1 MWLVNEMPYVKFS
14 WLANLSRDVFDIAPK
29 MRQHYV
35 QPLRLM
41 NACRRYQGKK
51 IFLNLHINADH
62 GSIPDYSN
70 VLPSE

>member
-1 MWLVNEMPYVKFS
+1 MPYVKFS

-29 MRQHYV
+29 MRQHYALTSHE
-35 QPLRLM
+35 LRVGLIK
-41 NACRRYQGKK
+41 AKTYSL
-51 IFLNLHINADH
+51 IYIHADH